1 MNRKKSFHHRYES
14 VVTMEIS
21 QFNQVE
27 SIESFEEEK
36 CISPLKPFNV
46 DDYSL
51 QSISSLCENDLKL

>member
-51 QSISSLCENDLKL
+51 